1 MSVNP
6 FLDPVFQAWVASKA
20 KEGFRIACVA
30 KHSGGATSVLGDHEL
45 GYKIFSDKLRTVEED
60 LGSGSQILTI

>member
-20 KEGFRIACVA
+20 KEVSALL
-30 KHSGGATSVLGDHEL
+30 VLPNTLEGLQVFLEIMSLDIRSL
-45 GYKIFSDKLRTVEED
+45 VTN
-60 LGSGSQILTI
+60 